1 VRVERSDEREATWEN
16 YSPVFRVYFFA
27 SPSAGNG
34 PGYSTEMWDI
44 FDADVLDAI
53 RWAEARV
60 PEGSLYAVAL
70 LGGSGRHDVE
80 GDRVL
85 TWLVGMDANFSPVD
99 EWQEHLLA
107 GMQLRKG
114 RAVVVD

>member
-1 VRVERSDEREATWEN
+1 MHVERSIERESSWEN
-16 YSPVFRVYFFA
+16 YSPVFRVYFFT
-27 SPSAGNG
+27 SPSAGSG
-34 PGYSTEMWDI
+34 PEYSTETWDV

-70 LGGSGRHDVE
+70 VGDHGPDTEGGPG
-80 GDRVL
+80 L
-85 TWLVGMDANFSPVD
+85 TWLVGMDANFAPVD
-99 EWQEHLLA
+99 EWQQHLLA

-114 RAVVVD
+114 RAVVE